1 MFKRITLFMVMAFVN
16 ISVYS
21 ETLTSALSHAYT
33 NNPII
38 NSKRAELRSLDENVS
53 AASSQFFPSIEVMG
67 SYSENSLKYGDLDK
81 VTTNPLVGS
90 VSVNQKIF
98 TGGRLISDRLSAVNL
113 VAAGRQSLR
122 DSEQNILFLAAK
134 VYFNYLKTKNC
145 LFLHYLHPFS
155 M

>member
-81 VTTNPLVGS
+81 VTTNPLVG
-90 VSVNQKIF
+90 
-98 TGGRLISDRLSAVNL
+98 L
-113 VAAGRQSLR
+113 
-122 DSEQNILFLAAK
+122 
-134 VYFNYLKTKNC
+134 
-145 LFLHYLHPFS
+145 
-155 M
+155 